1 MPIWNI
7 GAKDEARNEA
17 IKDEGIMKKVVMLIL
32 VAVVMAACEKPIVN
46 DEGNKEDGNVVL
58 RFAMTNGDAIAG
70 QRTKQ
75 ATTRAEMSHYFTK
88 LNIMLFDEDGERVF
102 EKVVM
107 QTKDD
112 DDFGVLR
119 LSLTAGTYWV
129 VAVGHSSK
137 KSATIKSPEVV
148 QFTASEGEKLTDT
161 FCACELITVD
171 GGTAD
176 HTLTMFRAVAM
187 VQFTLQDDDV
197 PVNFSHF
204 KMEYTGGSANFN
216 PQTLV
221 GITKST
227 QSETRTTNGI
237 QIYQAFTF
245 PYMSEAGTLKMTC
258 TALDLDGNV
267 IRKRVFEGVQVTRN
281 RITTYSGP
289 FFEDGDGEW
298 SQTDFSFVIHA
309 DWDGEDFYNF

>member
-1 MPIWNI
+1 M
-7 GAKDEARNEA
+7 
-17 IKDEGIMKKVVMLIL
+17 IMA
-32 VAVVMAACEKPIVN
+32 VAVVLVGCEKPIVT
-46 DEGNKEDGNVVL
+46 DSEDGNVVL
-58 RFAMTNGDAIAG
+58 RFSMTNSD
-70 QRTKQ
+70 
-75 ATTRAEMSHYFTK
+75 ATTRATMSNYFSK
-88 LNIMLFDEDGERVF
+88 LNIMLFDNDGERVF
-102 EKVVM
+102 DKVIT

-161 FCACELITVD
+161 FCACERIEV
-171 GGTAD
+171 GGETID
-176 HTLTMFRAVAM
+176 SELTMYRVGAM
-187 VQFTLQDDDV
+187 IQFCLKDESF

-204 KMEYTGGSANFN
+204 KMDYTGGSANFN
-216 PQTLV
+216 PTTLE

-227 QSETRTTNGI
+227 QSETRTTNEI

-267 IRKRVFEGVQVTRN
+267 IRKRVFDGVQVTRN

-298 SQTDFSFVIHA
+298 GQTDFSFVIHA
-309 DWDGEDFYNF
+309 DWDGEDIIEF

>member
-1 MPIWNI
+1 
-7 GAKDEARNEA
+7 
-17 IKDEGIMKKVVMLIL
+17 MKKTIIIMMMTA
-32 VAVVMAACEKPIVN
+32 AVVLAGCEKEIVR
-46 DEGNKEDGNVVL
+46 DEVADLDGNVTL
-58 RFAMTNGDAIAG
+58 RFAMTNRDA
-70 QRTKQ
+70 K
-75 ATTRAEMSHYFTK
+75 TRAEAGTAADAAGTVATGATRATSGAVTRAGMGDFFQK
-88 LNIMLFDEDGERVF
+88 LNVMVFSEDGDRML
-102 EKVVM
+102 EKVAT
-107 QTKDD
+107 QTRDD
-112 DDFGVLR
+112 EDFGVLH
-119 LSLTAGTYWV
+119 LSLADGRYWV

-137 KSATIKSPEVV
+137 RSATIKSPEVV

-197 PVNFSHF
+197 PVNFSYF

-216 PQTLV
+216 PQTLE

>member
-1 MPIWNI
+1 M
-7 GAKDEARNEA
+7 
-17 IKDEGIMKKVVMLIL
+17 IMA
-32 VAVVMAACEKPIVN
+32 VAVVLVGCEKPIVT
-46 DEGNKEDGNVVL
+46 DSEDGNVVL
-58 RFAMTNGDAIAG
+58 RFSMTNSD
-70 QRTKQ
+70 
-75 ATTRAEMSHYFTK
+75 ATTRATMSNYFSK
-88 LNIMLFDEDGERVF
+88 LNIMLFDNDGERVF
-102 EKVVM
+102 DKVIT

-161 FCACELITVD
+161 FCACERIEV
-171 GGTAD
+171 GGETID
-176 HTLTMFRAVAM
+176 RELTMYRVGAM
-187 VQFTLQDDDV
+187 IQFCLKDESF

-204 KMEYTGGSANFN
+204 KMDYTGGSANFN
-216 PQTLV
+216 PTTLE

-227 QSETRTTNGI
+227 QSETRTTNEI

-267 IRKRVFEGVQVTRN
+267 IRKRVFDGVQVTRN

-298 SQTDFSFVIHA
+298 GQTDFSFVIHA
-309 DWDGEDFYNF
+309 DWDGEDIIEF

>member
-1 MPIWNI
+1 M
-7 GAKDEARNEA
+7 
-17 IKDEGIMKKVVMLIL
+17 IMA
-32 VAVVMAACEKPIVN
+32 VAVVLVGCEKPIVT
-46 DEGNKEDGNVVL
+46 DSEDGNVVL
-58 RFAMTNGDAIAG
+58 RFSMTNSD
-70 QRTKQ
+70 
-75 ATTRAEMSHYFTK
+75 ATTRATMSNYFSK
-88 LNIMLFDEDGERVF
+88 LNIMLFDNDGERVF
-102 EKVVM
+102 DKVIT

-161 FCACELITVD
+161 FCACERIEV
-171 GGTAD
+171 GGETID
-176 HTLTMFRAVAM
+176 RELTMYRVGAM
-187 VQFTLQDDDV
+187 IQFCLKDESF

-204 KMEYTGGSANFN
+204 KMDYTGGSANFN
-216 PQTLV
+216 PTTLE

-227 QSETRTTNGI
+227 QSEMRTTNEI
-237 QIYQAFTF
+237 QIYQSFTF

-258 TALDLDGNV
+258 AALDLDGNV

-298 SQTDFSFVIHA
+298 GQTDFSFVIHA
-309 DWDGEDFYNF
+309 DWDGEDIIEF

>member
-1 MPIWNI
+1 
-7 GAKDEARNEA
+7 
-17 IKDEGIMKKVVMLIL
+17 MLIL

-161 FCACELITVD
+161 FCACERITVD

-176 HTLTMFRAVAM
+176 YTLTMYRVGAM
-187 VQFTLQDDDV
+187 IQFCLKDESF

-204 KMEYTGGSANFN
+204 KMDYTGGSANFN
-216 PQTLV
+216 PQTLE

-227 QSETRTTNGI
+227 QSEMRSTNEI
-237 QIYQAFTF
+237 HIYQAFTF
-245 PYMSEAGTLKMTC
+245 PYMDVAGSIKMTC
-258 TALDLDGNV
+258 TALDVDGQI
-267 IRKRVFEGVQVTRN
+267 IRKRVFEAIPVTRN
-281 RITTYSGP
+281 RITTYTGP
-289 FFEDGDGEW
+289 FFEDGDGVFTQ
-298 SQTDFSFVIHA
+298 SDFSFLIHA
-309 DWDGEDFYNF
+309 DWEGEDFYNF

>member
-1 MPIWNI
+1 
-7 GAKDEARNEA
+7 
-17 IKDEGIMKKVVMLIL
+17 MLIL

-112 DDFGVLR
+112 EDFGVLR

-161 FCACELITVD
+161 FCACERITVD

-176 HTLTMFRAVAM
+176 YTLTMFRAVAM